1 MVDSLPTKGRSIP
14 SWQRG
19 DSSSSSS
26 SSSEP
31 TAPSGTVRDPS
42 SPSNQDDS
50 QRDGQR
56 DLHASH
62 ASLLNQATKFLQ
74 DDDIRDAPTER
85 KMAFLESKGL
95 SDLEIEGL
103 LADSRNEDHSSDD
116 SKKQPVKDLQT
127 TRTQPSQNDGIVKGK
142 EQQSTPKS
150 TSSHD
155 IPPIITYPEF
165 LIHTTKP
172 PPLITVSRL
181 LTSLYLVTGAAAT
194 IYGTSKYI
202 VNPMVESLSA
212 ARHSFFDT
220 ANSNIRTL
228 AEKLEQIVSL
238 VPDTAASGKVISQE
252 NDDSSTDPD
261 PTEFF
266 HRSAATQTS
275 PRLSRSVSSIS
286 SPAPSPTPPTTDLQR
301 LQTLHDH
308 LSDFSISY
316 DAQMDSWQGV
326 KGHVN
331 DLQKYLDSLAYGNL
345 MTPTG
350 LPGDSWK
357 EDEISKLKAEIRSVK
372 GVLLSA
378 RNFPSSVGTKGR
390 G

>member
-1 MVDSLPTKGRSIP
+1 M
-14 SWQRG
+14 
-19 DSSSSSS
+19 
-26 SSSEP
+26 E
-31 TAPSGTVRDPS
+31 
-42 SPSNQDDS
+42 
-50 QRDGQR
+50 
-56 DLHASH
+56 
-62 ASLLNQATKFLQ
+62 
-74 DDDIRDAPTER
+74 
-85 KMAFLESKGL
+85 
-95 SDLEIEGL
+95 
-103 LADSRNEDHSSDD
+103 
-116 SKKQPVKDLQT
+116 
-127 TRTQPSQNDGIVKGK
+127 GK

-165 LIHTTKP
+165 LIHTKKP

-228 AEKLEQIVSL
+228 AEKLEQIVTL

-252 NDDSSTDPD
+252 NDDSSTVTD

-275 PRLSRSVSSIS
+275 PRLSRSISSIS
-286 SPAPSPTPPTTDLQR
+286 SPAAGPTPPTTDLQR
-301 LQTLHDH
+301 LQTLLDH
-308 LSDFSISY
+308 LSDLKISNG
-316 DAQMDSWQGV
+316 AQMDSWQEV

-331 DLQKYLDSLAYGNL
+331 DLQNYLDSLAYGNL

-350 LPGDSWK
+350 SPGDSWK

>member
-1 MVDSLPTKGRSIP
+1 M
-14 SWQRG
+14 
-19 DSSSSSS
+19 
-26 SSSEP
+26 
-31 TAPSGTVRDPS
+31 
-42 SPSNQDDS
+42 
-50 QRDGQR
+50 
-56 DLHASH
+56 
-62 ASLLNQATKFLQ
+62 
-74 DDDIRDAPTER
+74 
-85 KMAFLESKGL
+85 
-95 SDLEIEGL
+95 
-103 LADSRNEDHSSDD
+103 
-116 SKKQPVKDLQT
+116 
-127 TRTQPSQNDGIVKGK
+127 KGK

-165 LIHTTKP
+165 LIHTQKP

-202 VNPMVESLSA
+202 VNPMVESLSV

-228 AEKLEQIVSL
+228 VEKLEQIVSL
-238 VPDTAASGKVISQE
+238 VPDTAASGKFLSQE
-252 NDDSSTDPD
+252 HDDSSTVTDPA
-261 PTEFF
+261 EFF

-275 PRLSRSVSSIS
+275 PRLSRSMSSIS
-286 SPAPSPTPPTTDLQR
+286 SPATGPTPPTTDQRLR
-301 LQTLHDH
+301 LQTLHTH
-308 LSDFSISY
+308 LSDLLISN
-316 DAQMDSWQGV
+316 DAQMDSWQRV

-331 DLQKYLDSLAYGNL
+331 DLQNYLDSLAYGNL